1 MTLLFCFECLT
12 KTKEIMF
19 EKVCSC
25 SEEGVTMTKRAIDR
39 IKRIK
44 AVNAYKKEKEE
55 SNKLS
60 NIVCIMLFGKKKEVS
75 KDEYDNV
82 YKTLGFKIID

>member
-1 MTLLFCFECLT
+1 
-12 KTKEIMF
+12 MF

-25 SEEGVTMTKRAIDR
+25 SEEGVTMTKRAINR

-55 SNKLS
+55 NSRLS
-60 NIVCIMLFGKKKEVS
+60 NIVCIMLFGEKKEVS
-75 KDEYDNV
+75 KSEYDNV
-82 YKTLGFKIID
+82 YRSLGFKILD

>member
-1 MTLLFCFECLT
+1 MCFT
-12 KTKEIMF
+12 
-19 EKVCSC
+19 KVCSC
-25 SEEGVTMTKRAIDR
+25 SEEGVTMTRRAIDR

-44 AVNAYKKEKEE
+44 AVNAFKREKEE
-55 SNKLS
+55 SNRLS
-60 NIVCIMLFGKKKEVS
+60 NIVCIMLFGEKKEVS

>member
-1 MTLLFCFECLT
+1 
-12 KTKEIMF
+12 MF
-19 EKVCSC
+19 TKVCSC
-25 SEEGVTMTKRAIDR
+25 HGEEGLTMTKRAIDR
-39 IKRIK
+39 IRRTK

-60 NIVCIMLFGKKKEVS
+60 NIVCIMLFGEKRKIT

>member
-1 MTLLFCFECLT
+1 
-12 KTKEIMF
+12 MF

-39 IKRIK
+39 IRRIK

-55 SNKLS
+55 TNKLS
-60 NIVCIMLFGKKKEVS
+60 NIVCIMLFGEKREVS

-82 YKTLGFKIID
+82 YKTLGFKILD

>member
-1 MTLLFCFECLT
+1 MCFQ
-12 KTKEIMF
+12 
-19 EKVCSC
+19 KVCSC
-25 SEEGVTMTKRAIDR
+25 SEEGVTMTKRAVNR
-39 IKRIK
+39 IRRIK

>member
-1 MTLLFCFECLT
+1 
-12 KTKEIMF
+12 MF
-19 EKVCSC
+19 TKVCSC
-25 SEEGVTMTKRAIDR
+25 SEEEVTMTKRAINR

-60 NIVCIMLFGKKKEVS
+60 NIVCIMLFGEKKEVS
-75 KDEYDNV
+75 KSEYDNI
-82 YKTLGFKIID
+82 YKTLGFKILD